1 MKLLELL
8 KAMFGQKYLNNI
20 IGTKTNISKPIKLD
34 KNSPF
39 KLNSSQS
46 FLSLTYSY

>member
-8 KAMFGQKYLNNI
+8 KAMFGQNYLNSDF
-20 IGTKTNISKPIKLD
+20 IGTGTNVSKPIKLD

-39 KLNSSQS
+39 KL
-46 FLSLTYSY
+46 YSDSAFDRS